1 MSMHRSIWTGVSS
14 TDLMGGLA
22 ALGDTWWAQ
31 GYSLV
36 FVLEAE
42 EQIRLL
48 SVWLPNRPQHLL
60 AVDAVIYLPSWSLA
74 VALGSL
80 PYARR
85 VSRLVL
91 CLVLCV
97 GQKPF
102 PEGPFL
108 RGHSRE
114 WYLLPLKEGRK
125 EFLWIL
131 SRLSWGKLW
140 KHLSRRK
147 HKFVISK
154 EKGNY

>member
-1 MSMHRSIWTGVSS
+1 MSMRRSIWIGVSS

-48 SVWLPNRPQHLL
+48 SVWLPNPLQHLL
-60 AVDAVIYLPSWSLA
+60 AVDAVIYLSSWSLA

-91 CLVLCV
+91 CLVLWV
-97 GQKPF
+97 GQKPV

-114 WYLLPLKEGRK
+114 CCLLPLKEGRK
-125 EFLWIL
+125 SSEFYQYWAEENFGNSHTLVEESVSL
-131 SRLSWGKLW
+131 S
-140 KHLSRRK
+140 
-147 HKFVISK
+147 
-154 EKGNY
+154 